1 MSGLRHYLL
10 YRFNF
15 SYYAQYQW
23 RFACA
28 ALRLGET
35 TWAGYFQL
43 RIDPVAPSCNRTM
56 DIDTELA
63 RLVAQSK
70 AADDLDLLAED
81 VDEGALRQSLLS
93 AQAQCAERFAQYE
106 DASKRLTFGVKVFRA
121 IELSVAQFGEF
132 GLVAQRIMLAVLV
145 LICGLT
151 ALFRRHHIALRPME
165 TEMDHRVAAIG
176 QAIASGILFYSVYSF
191 KEVAFNSGVAVS
203 GQHAALHY
211 LWILGF
217 AAILILSI
225 YQLLLFLKMPKQAEV
240 LARRCWLCLV
250 RHHVHDFWQLF
261 YLGWAQCWHRYLF
274 KSNDGFRS
282 CFKRRPLRLDWYA
295 AKAHRAYRENI

>member
-1 MSGLRHYLL
+1 MEQTLRVGNRTLYEWVAALPAFIVLILVVTLNTSGALH
-10 YRFNF
+10 
-15 SYYAQYQW
+15 AQL
-23 RFACA
+23 
-28 ALRLGET
+28 LRLGET
-35 TWAGYFQL
+35 MWAGYFQL

-70 AADDLDLLAED
+70 AADDLDLLAEE

-132 GLVAQRIMLAVLV
+132 GLVSQRIMLAVLV

-165 TEMDHRVAAIG
+165 TEMDYRVAAIG
-176 QAIASGILFYSVYSF
+176 QTIANGILFYSVYSF
-191 KEVAFNSGVAVS
+191 KSVVFSSGVAVT

-217 AAILILSI
+217 YFDIKYLPIT
-225 YQLLLFLKMPKQAEV
+225 
-240 LARRCWLCLV
+240 
-250 RHHVHDFWQLF
+250 F
-261 YLGWAQCWHRYLF
+261 Y
-274 KSNDGFRS
+274 S
-282 CFKRRPLRLDWYA
+282 
-295 AKAHRAYRENI
+295 